1 MLRTVSMLAACFGCC
16 CCCWSRRFT
25 RANALLCGIETICM
39 YALTILSIFKIA
51 NECVNNTR
59 DSLCIDDVWFQSCI
73 YMSDEPAVLLSLYLS
88 AGLVSLSLS
97 VISVFFFGIYYE
109 FIRCFAAALH
119 SQFGEKQH
127 ALAYTHPLKWLQN
140 MLNVFFHW
148 LFVFN
153 TQFCSNTVCMYFAW
167 ILRFDFVEWQA
178 MQTHWKYP
186 YFTYKHSC

>member
-1 MLRTVSMLAACFGCC
+1 MCGSIEITFILNNTKHTCFSMRHTVHSLPLILFALRTMLRTVSMLAACFGCC

-97 VISVFFFGIYYE
+97 VISVIFFS
-109 FIRCFAAALH
+109 H
-119 SQFGEKQH
+119 
-127 ALAYTHPLKWLQN
+127 
-140 MLNVFFHW
+140 
-148 LFVFN
+148 
-153 TQFCSNTVCMYFAW
+153 
-167 ILRFDFVEWQA
+167 ILRVYSLLCCCTTFTIWRETTRSCVYTSVEMIA
-178 MQTHWKYP
+178 KYVKCIFP
-186 YFTYKHSC
+186 LTFCF

>member
-1 MLRTVSMLAACFGCC
+1 MCGSIEITFILNNTKHTCFSMRHTVHSLPLILFALRTMLWTVSMLAACFGYC

-73 YMSDEPAVLLSLYLS
+73 YMSDGPAVFLSLYLL

-97 VISVFFFGIYYE
+97 VISVIFFFFEYITSL
-109 FIRCFAAALH
+109 FAALLLH
-119 SQFGEKQH
+119 YIH
-127 ALAYTHPLKWLQN
+127 NLARN
-140 MLNVFFHW
+140 
-148 LFVFN
+148 N
-153 TQFCSNTVCMYFAW
+153 TL
-167 ILRFDFVEWQA
+167 LRRHIRWNDC
-178 MQTHWKYP
+178 KI
-186 YFTYKHSC
+186 C

>member
-1 MLRTVSMLAACFGCC
+1 MCGSIEITFILNNTKHTCFSMRHTVHSLPLILFALRTMLRTVSMLAACFGCC

-127 ALAYTHPLKWLQN
+127 ALA
-140 MLNVFFHW
+140 
-148 LFVFN
+148 
-153 TQFCSNTVCMYFAW
+153 
-167 ILRFDFVEWQA
+167 
-178 MQTHWKYP
+178 
-186 YFTYKHSC
+186 